1 MATNPD
7 RASYF
12 PAIEKRYGQPM
23 SYWFDQM
30 DEIKDAK
37 YPEQIA
43 YLKENHG
50 FSQTHAN
57 ALVMYCRGSK
67 SAHRVTTLDQYLE
80 PCDDTKRTTVRA
92 ILKVITSKYP
102 KAETVIAWNQPMV
115 KVNGEYVFGVMVLK
129 NHILIAPWSTDVLN
143 EFRPRLTGY
152 KVNKKT
158 IQVPVDWKPDAALI
172 RDMVA
177 ARIAET
183 PA

>member
-67 SAHRVTTLDQYLE
+67 SAHRASHPQGHHVEVPESRNGHRLE
-80 PCDDTKRTTVRA
+80 PTHG
-92 ILKVITSKYP
+92 
-102 KAETVIAWNQPMV
+102 Q
-115 KVNGEYVFGVMVLK
+115 GE
-129 NHILIAPWSTDVLN
+129 
-143 EFRPRLTGY
+143 R
-152 KVNKKT
+152 
-158 IQVPVDWKPDAALI
+158 
-172 RDMVA
+172 
-177 ARIAET
+177 
-183 PA
+183 